1 MPAAGAREFS
11 RTGLGQST
19 YDISAA
25 SQWFAEHVKLFGQPY
40 TLDADQVRA
49 AIDQHTNTLVTARAG
64 SGKTRVIVA
73 KVAYLV
79 AKCGYS
85 FDEIAIFMFNRTAA
99 AEVNSRIMA
108 VKVDGA
114 GLADF
119 RGHPEATAEA
129 KRRDPVTTGV
139 ANAGRENTGKPCL
152 MASTFHKYALDI
164 VKAFGD
170 RPQIIDEVTHADLI
184 SCALNEVLA
193 ERNFQANPKT
203 FQELLGIVNGFIA
216 RAGQQFPGQLGLKPL
231 QVAVENYCAE
241 HRHQDTDR
249 QKVFWHEVALATYF
263 KYVQSLTPPQTDFNF
278 LMARA
283 AEILCQLSD
292 INHLLKGRISKL
304 KIIMIDEY
312 QDFSYL
318 FYNLVQSIRILAP
331 AARLFAVGDDWQAI
345 NRFAGSDVNYFI
357 NFADYFPED
366 AVNIPL
372 ATNYRSCRKIVEHAN
387 DYMLKHYDPQA
398 IWAVPFQKKSG
409 KVHYLNPEKMKFNST
424 DIYEDAAGDGRFQ
437 LALSEASGLSIQKVP
452 TSAAKLLK
460 TLVKII
466 KHHRSTDIMLLHRHN
481 FTSFN
486 GIDLVALERALKT
499 VLEQDAIIPSVDFE
513 RQIRF
518 MTVHKS
524 KGLEAEV
531 VILLEMNQEII
542 HGAHP
547 HATIFELFG
556 DTRAAEVADQDRLI
570 YVALTRAKEHLY
582 LLSSDNFA

>member
-1 MPAAGAREFS
+1 MLSAGARESS
-11 RTGLGQST
+11 RTGLDQNP

-25 SQWFAEHVKLFGQPY
+25 SQWFAEHVELFGQPY
-40 TLDADQVRA
+40 TLDVDQVRA

-73 KVAYLV
+73 KVAYLI

-99 AEVNSRIMA
+99 AEVNQRLAA
-108 VKVDGA
+108 VEVDGQK
-114 GLADF
+114 L
-119 RGHPEATAEA
+119 TNKAELS
-129 KRRDPVTTGV
+129 V
-139 ANAGRENTGKPCL
+139 
-152 MASTFHKYALDI
+152 ASTFHKYALDV

-170 RPQIIDEVTHADLI
+170 RPEIINEATHADLI
-184 SCALNEVLA
+184 SRALNEVLT
-193 ERNFQANPKT
+193 EYNLQTNPKT
-203 FQELLGIVNGFIA
+203 FQELLSIANGFIA
-216 RAGQQFPGQLGLKPL
+216 RAGQQFPGPLGLKPL
-231 QVAVENYCAE
+231 QTAVTSYCAE
-241 HRHQDTDR
+241 HSTRTADQ
-249 QKVFWHEVALATYF
+249 QKVFWHEIALATYI
-263 KYVQSLTPPQTDFNF
+263 KYVHSLTPPQTDFNF
-278 LMARA
+278 LMSRA
-283 AEILCQLSD
+283 AEILYQLANTN
-292 INHLLKGRISKL
+292 NHPLKTRIGKL
-304 KIIMIDEY
+304 KMIVIDEY

-318 FYNLVQSIRILAP
+318 FYSLVQSIRTLAP

-372 ATNYRSCRKIVEHAN
+372 ATNYRSYRKIVEYAN

-398 IWAVPFQKKSG
+398 IRAVPFQKKSG
-409 KVHYLNPEKMKFNST
+409 KVHYLNPEKMKFNTS

-437 LALSEASGLSIQKVP
+437 LALSNASGLSVQKIP
-452 TSAAKLLK
+452 ASAAKLLK

-466 KHHRSTDIMLLHRHN
+466 KRHCSADVMLLHRHN

-486 GIDLVALERALKT
+486 GIDLAILERSLKT
-499 VLEQDAIIPSVDFE
+499 VLEQDVIMSSTDFE
-513 RQIRF
+513 RRIRF
-518 MTVHKS
+518 MTMHKS
-524 KGLEAEV
+524 KGLEATA
-531 VILLEMNQEII
+531 VILLEMNHDII

-556 DTRAAEVADQDRLI
+556 DTRAAEIADQDRLI

-582 LLSSDNFA
+582 ILSSDKTSSLL